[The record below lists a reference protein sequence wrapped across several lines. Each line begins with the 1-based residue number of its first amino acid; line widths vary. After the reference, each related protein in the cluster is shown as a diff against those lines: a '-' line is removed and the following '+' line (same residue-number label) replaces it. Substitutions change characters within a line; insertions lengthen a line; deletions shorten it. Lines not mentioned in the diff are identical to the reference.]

1 MDSNIEDNHLC
12 LTNIIATGLNTT
24 SHFLQMCCC
33 LSLMGSSADTSR
45 VDGSHP
51 YKTLPWQKQ
60 LAVRK
65 ELYSTQSKHNLF
77 GQRILLF
84 KDKAD
89 LSV

>member
-1 MDSNIEDNHLC
+1 
-12 LTNIIATGLNTT
+12 
-24 SHFLQMCCC
+24 
-33 LSLMGSSADTSR
+33 MGSSADTSR
-45 VDGSHP
+45 VEGSHP

-89 LSV
+89 FVSLKEITQGEICCLGFIGQQ